1 MQMTSKEIIELL
13 CELVDLKELT
23 NRGMIIKDVL
33 EYQKQI
39 ERDLEALNI
48 LKPRISLK
56 DSALKN
62 AYFVVGEN
70 GLPELQQD
78 LKDVDVAFVEA
89 SGFVFK
95 NSAKYKILK
104 EWLENE

>member
-1 MQMTSKEIIELL
+1 MESKEF
-13 CELVDLKELT
+13 VSK
-23 NRGMIIKDVL
+23 IKDSFL
-33 EYQKQI
+33 AMNSEARELFEQL

-56 DSALKN
+56 DSTLKN

-95 NSAKYKILK
+95 NSAEYKLLK
-104 EWLENE
+104 E